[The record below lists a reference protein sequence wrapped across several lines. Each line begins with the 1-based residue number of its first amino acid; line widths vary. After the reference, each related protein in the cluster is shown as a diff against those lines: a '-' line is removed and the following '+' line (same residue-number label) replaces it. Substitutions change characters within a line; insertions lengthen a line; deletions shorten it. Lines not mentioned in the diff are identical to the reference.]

1 MLNTSKEG
9 VSTFSHN
16 RSCRLLL
23 CLCGDRL
30 QLLSPVER
38 QALNQF
44 CTNWLRSGQ
53 LNQATKELSPSIR
66 RKVGGRF
73 WQAVCVFSHA
83 IGHGEGHATAK
94 TLTSLVKKTSQPS

>member
-94 TLTSLVKKTSQPS
+94 ALTSLSTNISQKT